1 MSSLGLREGNRVYI
15 FEFRVRGKVGD
26 YGGPYVGT

>member
-1 MSSLGLREGNRVYI
+1 MSSLGFRGWKGVYV
-15 FEFRVRGKVGD
+15 FEFRVHRKVGD